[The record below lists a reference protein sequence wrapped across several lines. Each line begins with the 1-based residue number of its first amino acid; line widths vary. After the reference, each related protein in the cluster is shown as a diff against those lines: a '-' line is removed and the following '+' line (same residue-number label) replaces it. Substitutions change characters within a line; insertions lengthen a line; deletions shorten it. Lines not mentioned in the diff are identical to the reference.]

1 MKDYSSPPKD
11 FDLDKEMAKW
21 GITGYTHDQIE
32 FKFGLLE
39 TMLRLT
45 GSSSNKD
52 WTPDTVTMGKFL
64 DEFAYDDLRE
74 LMADTISERA
84 NYFSRLVAMKNWD
97 NLKEQNGTNNN
108 K

>member
-1 MKDYSSPPKD
+1 MKDYSNPPEGFNVD
-11 FDLDKEMAKW
+11 TEMAKW

-45 GSSSNKD
+45 GSASNED
-52 WTPDTVTMGKFL
+52 WTPETVTMDKFL
-64 DEFAYDDLRE
+64 DEFAYEDLRE

-84 NYFSRLVAMKNWD
+84 NYFNRLVAIKDWG
-97 NLKEQNGTNNN
+97 NLKELNGTS
-108 K
+108 